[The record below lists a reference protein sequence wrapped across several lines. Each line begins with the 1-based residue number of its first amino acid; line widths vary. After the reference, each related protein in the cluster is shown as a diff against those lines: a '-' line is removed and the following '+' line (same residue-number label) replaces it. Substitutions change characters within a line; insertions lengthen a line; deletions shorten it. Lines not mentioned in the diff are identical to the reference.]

1 MADQDPQ
8 FAKRRLSR
16 RLRAIREAAG
26 KTQKDVV
33 DALVWS
39 ISKVIRMEAGDVGI
53 SVTDLRALLQFYGV
67 TDQQQ
72 IDELTEMVL
81 TSRKQPWWARYS
93 RTMTS
98 SFSSYLGYETSASII
113 RNFESNL
120 IPGLLQTREYAQV
133 LIDDSDGQQ
142 DMWVNLRMERQKRA
156 LESRDRQF
164 FFILDE
170 TATRRVVGDEAVMQ
184 AQLERLLVLNE
195 LPHVTIMVVPFSR
208 GIYPRFRSPYVIFE
222 FSDTNDD
229 IVAYLENPD
238 GSLIL
243 SEKAPMADQRKPSDY
258 LQDFWIVEGDYA
270 EEISPEFIE
279 RVTASFAMT

>member
-33 DALVWS
+33 DELVWS

-53 SVTDLRALLQFYGV
+53 SVTDLRALLQFYEV
-67 TDQQQ
+67 TDPEQVN
-72 IDELTEMVL
+72 ELTEMVL
-81 TSRKQPWWARYS
+81 ASRKQPWWGRYS

-98 SFSSYLGYETSASII
+98 SFSSYLGYESSATII
-113 RNFESNL
+113 RNFESSL

-133 LIDDSDGQQ
+133 LISDSEGMQ
-142 DMWVNLRMERQKRA
+142 DQWVNLRMERQKRA
-156 LESRDRQF
+156 HGNDKLQM

-170 TATRRVVGDEAVMQ
+170 TALRRVVGSQALMR
-184 AQLERLLVLNE
+184 AQLERLLELNE
-195 LPHVTIMVVPFSR
+195 LPHLNILVVPFAR

-222 FSDTNDD
+222 FADANDD

-243 SEKAPMADQRKPSDY
+243 SEKAPMSDQRKPSAY
-258 LQDFWIVEGDYA
+258 LQDFWIVEGQYA
-270 EEISPEFIE
+270 EKISPEFVSE
-279 RVTASFAMT
+279 VTAAYR

>member
-53 SVTDLRALLQFYGV
+53 SVTDLRALLQLYEV
-67 TDQQQ
+67 TDQEQVN
-72 IDELTEMVL
+72 ELTGMVL
-81 TSRKQPWWARYS
+81 ASRKQPWWGRYS

-98 SFSSYLGYETSASII
+98 GFSSYLGYETSASIM

-120 IPGLLQTREYAQV
+120 IPGLLQTRDYALA
-133 LIDDSDGQQ
+133 LIDNSDGLQ
-142 DMWVNLRMERQKRA
+142 DQWVNLRMERQKRA
-156 LESRDRQF
+156 HGNDKTQL

-170 TATRRVVGDEAVMQ
+170 TAMRRVVGSEALMRP
-184 AQLERLLVLNE
+184 QLERLLELNA
-195 LPHVTIMVVPFSR
+195 LPHVHIMVVPFAR
-208 GIYPRFRSPYVIFE
+208 GTYPSFRSSYMIFE
-222 FSDTNDD
+222 FSDANDD

-238 GSLIL
+238 GNFIL
-243 SEKAPMADQRKPSDY
+243 SEKAPMADRRKPSDY
-258 LQDFWIVEGDYA
+258 LQDFWIVEGEYA
-270 EEISPEFIE
+270 EEISPEFV
-279 RVTASFAMT
+279 RKVTAAYG

>member
-33 DALVWS
+33 DELVWS
-39 ISKVIRMEAGDVGI
+39 ISKVIRMEAGEVGI
-53 SVTDLRALLQFYGV
+53 SVTDLRALLQFYEV
-67 TDQQQ
+67 TDQEQVN
-72 IDELTEMVL
+72 ELTEMVL
-81 TSRKQPWWARYS
+81 ASRKQPWWGRYS

-98 SFSSYLGYETSASII
+98 GFSSYLGYETSAAII

-133 LIDDSDGQQ
+133 LISDSDGMQ
-142 DMWVNLRMERQKRA
+142 DQWVNLRMERQKRA
-156 LESRDRQF
+156 HSNDKIQM

-170 TATRRVVGDEAVMQ
+170 AAMRRIVGSEAIMR
-184 AQLERLLVLNE
+184 AQLERLLELNE
-195 LPHVTIMVVPFSR
+195 LPHLNIMVVPFAR

-222 FSDTNDD
+222 FADANDD

-243 SEKAPMADQRKPSDY
+243 SEKAPMADQRKPSSY
-258 LQDFWIVEGDYA
+258 LQDFWIVEGEYA
-270 EEISPEFIE
+270 EKISPEFVSK
-279 RVTASFAMT
+279 VTATYQ